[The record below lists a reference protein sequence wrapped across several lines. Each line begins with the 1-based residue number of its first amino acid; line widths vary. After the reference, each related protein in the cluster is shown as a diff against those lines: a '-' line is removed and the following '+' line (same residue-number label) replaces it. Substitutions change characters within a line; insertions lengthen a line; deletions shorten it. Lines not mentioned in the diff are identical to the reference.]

1 MTFARIDAGF
11 WNGCQQLNPGQ
22 NEMLNLWIRMRTH
35 RLVTIVCSV
44 STSALQSTPC
54 SPNWEARRP
63 SAFHAREQQ
72 ANTANSATPGPQTS
86 EPPTLLGWKWYLR
99 MELCPQQ
106 TQPDLYRS
114 AKHMLRS
121 YGSIRVARLRT
132 Q

>member
-1 MTFARIDAGF
+1 
-11 WNGCQQLNPGQ
+11 
-22 NEMLNLWIRMRTH
+22 MLNLWIRMRTH